1 MLHEHVAKAPEDPET
16 RSHRRYAPRMKI
28 YTRTGDAGD
37 TGLFGGERVS
47 KTSARVG
54 AYGSVDEA
62 NAHLGVARA
71 VLDDPE
77 LDALLDGLQNDLF
90 DVGADLATKAGA
102 PARERIEPLSPA
114 HVARIEAWIDRLEGE
129 LAPLRRF
136 ILPGGRPAAATLHV
150 ARTVVRRAEREAVAL
165 AEAEEANPHA
175 IVYLNRLSDL
185 LFVVARVV
193 NARHGVDE
201 ATWSAGAR
209 ARADDAHPG
218 PDDVPPRSK
227 EPSSRKPSSET

>member
-1 MLHEHVAKAPEDPET
+1 
-16 RSHRRYAPRMKI
+16 MKI

-62 NAHLGVARA
+62 NAHLGMARA
-71 VLDDPE
+71 TLHDAEIDE
-77 LDALLDGLQNDLF
+77 LLGTLQSDLF
-90 DVGADLATKAGA
+90 DVGADLATKAGV
-102 PARERIEPLSPA
+102 PARERIHPSSA
-114 HVARIEAWIDRLEGE
+114 SDVARIEAWIDRLEGE
-129 LAPLRRF
+129 LAPLRSF
-136 ILPGGRPAAATLHV
+136 ILPGGHPAAATLHV
-150 ARTVVRRAEREAVAL
+150 ARTVVRRAERDAVAL

-175 IVYLNRLSDL
+175 VVYLNRLSDL
-185 LFVVARVV
+185 LFVLARVV

-209 ARADDAHPG
+209 ADAS
-218 PDDVPPRSK
+218 D
-227 EPSSRKPSSET
+227 T